1 LENGELP
8 YQIDWRLS
16 TVTGL
21 QKAIAEKADRLG
33 MKPANVLKS
42 CRLKGIFY
50 ATPVAR
56 HGHRLIMCEILET
69 HRGFGGTH

>member
-1 LENGELP
+1 
-8 YQIDWRLS
+8 
-16 TVTGL
+16 
-21 QKAIAEKADRLG
+21 

>member
-1 LENGELP
+1 MES
-8 YQIDWRLS
+8 YDTKS
-16 TVTGL
+16 TGVCP
-21 QKAIAEKADRLG
+21 QKQAGKEPIAEKVDRSG

-56 HGHRLIMCEILET
+56 HGHPLIAC
-69 HRGFGGTH
+69 GFRNRTEVSEYP